1 MNKKISVMKLMKRLA
16 MTLIAVTIL
25 AACSTDGTAVD
36 GGYIDEN
43 GNFIP
48 TTEVWTVTIEPEYV
62 IGGSYWGAYTEIN
75 PQMEVVDNNGK
86 TSGRFFLGE
95 IEGFKFEE
103 GYRYQLSVEATTTDP
118 RIADCGKYT
127 FKLREVLSKTYVGIR
142 TEGQRE
148 VTMDVR
154 VVMMWPNL
162 TSAQGI
168 LYLSGQATDGSET
181 LDMRQCEIFRA
192 DADIHNAHE
201 WRRSLSCHVT
211 RMRLTITPSER
222 PVFGSHSYRIRLKE
236 VISRQKMEDDSV
248 VIAPSD
254 EAYRQKCEE
263 VLYGINH

>member
-1 MNKKISVMKLMKRLA
+1 MKLMKKLA
-16 MTLIAVTIL
+16 MTLIVATFL
-25 AACSTDGTAVD
+25 AACSTDGTDVD

-62 IGGSYWGAYTEIN
+62 IGGSYWGAYAGNN
-75 PQMEVVDNNGK
+75 PQMEAVDNNGK
-86 TSGRFFLGE
+86 TTGRFFLGE

-103 GYRYQLSVEATTTDP
+103 GYRYQLSVEAATTDP

-127 FKLREVLSKTYVGIR
+127 FKLKEVLSKTYVGIR

-154 VVMMWPNL
+154 VVLMWPNL

-181 LDMRQCEIFRA
+181 LDMGQGEIFRA
-192 DADIHNAHE
+192 ETDLQNASE
-201 WRRSLSCHVT
+201 WLRSLGSHVT

-222 PVFGSHSYRIRLKE
+222 PVFGSHCYRIRLKE
-236 VISRQKMEDDSV
+236 VISREKLEDDSLT
-248 VIAPSD
+248 IAPTD
-254 EAYRQKCEE
+254 EAYRQKYEE
-263 VLYGINH
+263 VIYGINHQ

>member
-1 MNKKISVMKLMKRLA
+1 MKLMKRLA
-16 MTLIAVTIL
+16 MTLIAVTFL
-25 AACSTDGTAVD
+25 AACSTDGTEVD

-62 IGGSYWGAYTEIN
+62 IGGSYWGAYTGIN
-75 PQMEVVDNNGK
+75 PQIEAVDNNGK

-103 GYRYQLSVEATTTDP
+103 GYRYVLSVEATTTDP

-154 VVMMWPNL
+154 VVRMKWPDQ
-162 TSAQGI
+162 TSSEYFH
-168 LYLSGQATDGSET
+168 YLSGQATDGSERF
-181 LDMRQCEIFRA
+181 DMCLNEIYGAEA
-192 DADIHNAHE
+192 DSYNVYE
-201 WRRSLSCHVT
+201 WQMGLIGHVT

-222 PVFGSHSYRIRLKE
+222 PIFGSHRYRIRLKE
-236 VISRQKMEDDSV
+236 VISRQELEGDSV
-248 VIAPSD
+248 VIAPTD
-254 EAYRQKCEE
+254 EAYRQKYEE
-263 VLYGINH
+263 MVYALIK

>member
-16 MTLIAVTIL
+16 TTLIAVTFL
-25 AACSTDGTAVD
+25 AACSTDGTEVD

-48 TTEVWTVTIEPEYV
+48 STEVWTVTIEPEYV

-75 PQMEVVDNNGK
+75 PQMKAVDNNGK

-103 GYRYQLSVEATTTDP
+103 GYRYVLSVEATTTDP

-127 FKLREVLSKTYVGIR
+127 FKLGEVLSKTYVGIR

-168 LYLSGQATDGSET
+168 LYLSGQATDSSET
-181 LDMRQCEIFRA
+181 LDMGQ
-192 DADIHNAHE
+192 
-201 WRRSLSCHVT
+201 
-211 RMRLTITPSER
+211 
-222 PVFGSHSYRIRLKE
+222 
-236 VISRQKMEDDSV
+236 
-248 VIAPSD
+248 
-254 EAYRQKCEE
+254 
-263 VLYGINH
+263 

>member
-1 MNKKISVMKLMKRLA
+1 MKLMKRLA
-16 MTLIAVTIL
+16 MTLIAVTFL
-25 AACSTDGTAVD
+25 AACSTDGTDVD

-62 IGGSYWGAYTEIN
+62 IGGSYWGAYTGIN
-75 PQMEVVDNNGK
+75 PQMEAVDNNGK

-103 GYRYQLSVEATTTDP
+103 GYRYVLSVEATTTDP

-181 LDMRQCEIFRA
+181 LDMGQCEIFRA
-192 DADIHNAHE
+192 DADLHNAND
-201 WRRSLSCHVT
+201 WRRSFSCHVT
-211 RMRLTITPSER
+211 RMSLTITPSER
-222 PVFGSHSYRIRLKE
+222 PVFGSHCYRIRLKE
-236 VISRQKMEDDSV
+236 VISRQKLEDDSV
-248 VIAPSD
+248 VIAPSE
-254 EAYRQKCEE
+254 EAYRQKYEE
-263 VLYGINH
+263 VLYGINHQ

>member
-1 MNKKISVMKLMKRLA
+1 MKRLA
-16 MTLIAVTIL
+16 MTLIAVTFL
-25 AACSTDGTAVD
+25 AACSTDGTEVD

-75 PQMEVVDNNGK
+75 PQMEAVDNNGK

-103 GYRYQLSVEATTTDP
+103 GYRYVLSVEATTTDP

-154 VVMMWPNL
+154 VVRMKWPDQ
-162 TSAQGI
+162 TSSEYFH
-168 LYLSGQATDGSET
+168 YLSGQATDGSERF
-181 LDMRQCEIFRA
+181 DMCLNEIIGA
-192 DADIHNAHE
+192 EVDMYNPYE
-201 WRRSLSCHVT
+201 WLMGLSGHVT

-222 PVFGSHSYRIRLKE
+222 PVFGSHCYRIRLKE
-236 VISRQKMEDDSV
+236 EISRQELEGDSV
-248 VIAPSD
+248 AIAPTD
-254 EAYRQKCEE
+254 DAYRQKYDEM
-263 VLYGINH
+263 VYGISHQ

>member
-1 MNKKISVMKLMKRLA
+1 MKLMKRLA
-16 MTLIAVTIL
+16 MTLIAVTFL
-25 AACSTDGTAVD
+25 AACSTDGTEVD

-75 PQMEVVDNNGK
+75 PQMEAVDNNGK

-103 GYRYQLSVEATTTDP
+103 GYRYVLSVEATTTDP

-181 LDMRQCEIFRA
+181 LDMGQCEIFRA
-192 DADIHNAHE
+192 DADIHNAYE

-211 RMRLTITPSER
+211 RMSLTITPSER
-222 PVFGSHSYRIRLKE
+222 PVFGSHCYRIRLKE
-236 VISRQKMEDDSV
+236 VISRQKLEDDSV
-248 VIAPSD
+248 VIAPSE

-263 VLYGINH
+263 VLYGINHQ

>member
-1 MNKKISVMKLMKRLA
+1 MKLMKRLA
-16 MTLIAVTIL
+16 MTLIAVTFL
-25 AACSTDGTAVD
+25 AACSTDGTEVD

-62 IGGSYWGAYTEIN
+62 IGGSYWGAYAGNN
-75 PQMEVVDNNGK
+75 PQMEAVDNNGK
-86 TSGRFFLGE
+86 TTGRFFLGE

-103 GYRYQLSVEATTTDP
+103 GYRYQLSVEAATTDP

-127 FKLREVLSKTYVGIR
+127 FKLKEVLSKTYVGIR

-154 VVMMWPNL
+154 VVLMWPNL

-181 LDMRQCEIFRA
+181 LDMGQGEIFRA
-192 DADIHNAHE
+192 ETDLQNASE
-201 WRRSLSCHVT
+201 WLRSLGSHVT

-222 PVFGSHSYRIRLKE
+222 PVFGSHCYRIRLKE
-236 VISRQKMEDDSV
+236 VISREKLEDDSLT
-248 VIAPSD
+248 IAPTD
-254 EAYRQKCEE
+254 EAYRQKYEE
-263 VLYGINH
+263 VIYGINHQ